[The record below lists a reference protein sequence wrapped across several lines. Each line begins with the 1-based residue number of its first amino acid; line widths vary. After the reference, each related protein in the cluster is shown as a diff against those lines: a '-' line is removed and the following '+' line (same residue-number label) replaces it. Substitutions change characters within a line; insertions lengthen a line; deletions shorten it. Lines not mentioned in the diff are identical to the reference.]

1 LVGIYQSKKKNKG
14 HTNGRK
20 FFSFDMVLVI
30 EIVSKK
36 SLGVKLKLNLS

>member
-1 LVGIYQSKKKNKG
+1 
-14 HTNGRK
+14 
-20 FFSFDMVLVI
+20 MVLVI